1 MDSGNWEYERLKYC
15 RIESTPEGLKYFSLL
30 GGTKTEVTKDIYDV
44 IEHSYHKEWL
54 MEHGQNSDW
63 ISLEQIAEDEETI
76 DRHGH
81 IPPALQVPS
90 AEDTYFSSE
99 YRSDDQK
106 RRQRMIEVAKTQIGQ
121 LDDEQKALVFS
132 HVVDNG
138 AIESLA
144 KKDHV
149 TTRAVYLRRDTV
161 CRRIARKVKEDAGNE

>member
-1 MDSGNWEYERLKYC
+1 MSNSWKIERLKYC
-15 RIESTPEGLKYFSLL
+15 RIERVDGELKYYVMN
-30 GGTKTEVTKDIYDV
+30 GDEPVEVTKDVYLV

-63 ISLEQIAEDEETI
+63 LSLEQIAEDEETI

-81 IPPALQVPS
+81 VPPALQIPS

-99 YRSDDQK
+99 FRSDDQK
-106 RRQRMIEVAKTQIGQ
+106 RRQRMIKAAKTQIDQ
-121 LDDEQKALVFS
+121 LEDEQKALVLS